1 METRFFTENPSLF
14 DKLSDIPGKAPP
26 IVEFDTLV
34 AYFRATG
41 YFRIRRFLENI
52 PHIRILVGIDV
63 DPLTARAQHH
73 GLTIRGGAKSHYLDS
88 LRHEIDDADYEK
100 DTEDSVRQFIA
111 DIANGRIRIRAHPTR
126 RLHAKIYIFR
136 PDGFAPS
143 FPGEVYAGSS
153 NLTVPGLGAPGDM
166 SNSNYEFNVALQ
178 DFDDVKFA
186 SDEFESLWEEAHEI
200 LEEDIREAMD
210 KTCLRERRFT
220 PFEIYIKLLIEYFG
234 SEINFDPD
242 AIDDMPGDYIRLNY
256 QLDAVQQ
263 GLRILEKH
271 NGLFLADVV
280 GLGKTIVALMIA
292 RQFYL
297 VNRYRYPGRIL
308 IVIPQ
313 SLKAQWEDTVRKF
326 DFISHVKLCSI
337 HSLHKVKHPKDYNLV
352 IVDEA
357 HKFRNEKTA
366 IYENLQRI
374 CKTSGRDG
382 EKKKVIL
389 ISATPLNNRPDDIRN
404 LVLLFQDAYNSTLGI
419 NLDKFFNQLGKEYK
433 ALIKNPGRDGI
444 QQKLELDEDEYADR
458 HHRIYTE
465 LREKVIEPLTV
476 RRTRTD
482 LLEYDLYAEDLK
494 NQGISFPEV
503 CAPEKLFYPLNETL
517 NRLYDHTINCIGNED
532 TGLQYMQYRAV
543 EFLVP
548 DKRKRYKSRRSTRKT
563 LATIMKTLM
572 VKRLDSSFHAFLRTL
587 ERSVAN
593 SSKTINM
600 LDDNRLDISDIS
612 RLEDFDEDDFL
623 DVMLEEPTGEAM
635 DGSFKKEDFESVF
648 IDGLNSDHEILC
660 QLLERWRAVTDG
672 DTDPKL
678 DKLIKVLEP
687 ELLSKDLNPVQKLVI
702 FSESKDTTD
711 YLAEKLASIKK
722 LKILKVD
729 AKNRERHQAEIQEN
743 FDAAVNPSKQKND
756 YNIIITTEVLAEGVN
771 LHRANTILNYDTP
784 WNSIRLMQRIGRV
797 NRIGTKAEKIRIF
810 NFFPTE
816 QVDGDINLEHKAV
829 VKLQAFHLTLGE
841 DSQIYSSDEQPGT
854 FGLFDKD
861 HQYTEGVI
869 NERFNYLKEIRDY
882 KNKHKRE
889 FRRIE
894 RLPLKIRNTVK
905 NNDGRGCTI
914 VYLRKGGRD
923 NFYKVNEANG
933 VDELGFLEVARIFKS
948 GSRSKSQPLPDSHHA
963 QVQRAM
969 KCFKQEDSESSERNM
984 TRNQRATTG
993 YLKRLLDWLQDPK
1006 DYDAEVTKTWIESV
1020 RHAVRFIKTGRYQ
1033 KVEKDIQ
1040 VLQDRASRSDLSE
1053 DGQLRELGRIVKP
1066 YIESDTEVN
1075 INGVAANASKDTK
1088 VIIAQS
1094 YV

>member
-14 DKLSDIPGKAPP
+14 DKLSDIPEKTPP
-26 IVEFDTLV
+26 IVEFDTLI

-41 YFRIRRFLENI
+41 YFRIRPFLEHI

-73 GLTIRGGAKSHYLDS
+73 GRTIRGGARLHYLAS
-88 LRHEIDDADYEK
+88 LRDEINEADYDK
-100 DTEDSVRQFIA
+100 DLEDSARQFIA
-111 DIANGRIRIRAHPTR
+111 DIASDKICIRAYPTR

-136 PDGFAPS
+136 PAGFAPS
-143 FPGEVYAGSS
+143 SPGVVYSGSS
-153 NLTVPGLGAPGDM
+153 NLTTPGLGAPGDM
-166 SNSNYEFNVALQ
+166 ANYEFNGETQ
-178 DFDDVKFA
+178 DFGDVKFA
-186 SDEFESLWEEAHEI
+186 SDEFESLWQDSHEI
-200 LEEDIREAMD
+200 GYDDIREAMD
-210 KTCLRERRFT
+210 KTCLRERSFT

-242 AIDDMPGDYIRLNY
+242 AIDDLPGGYKRLNY

-297 VNRYRYPGRIL
+297 TNRYRYPARIL

-313 SLKAQWEDTVRKF
+313 SLKVQWADTVRKF
-326 DFISHVKLCSI
+326 DFISHVELCSI

-374 CKTSGRDG
+374 CKTSGRNS

-404 LVLLFQDAYNSTLGI
+404 QVLLFQDAYNSTLGI
-419 NLDKFFNQLGKEYK
+419 NLDKFFNRLAKEYK
-433 ALIKNPGRDGI
+433 TLITNPMRDGI
-444 QQKLELDEDEYADR
+444 QQELEWGEDAGR
-458 HHRIYTE
+458 QRKIYTE

-482 LLEYDLYAEDLK
+482 LLEYDLYADDLK
-494 NQGISFPEV
+494 EQGISFPEV
-503 CAPEKLFYPLNETL
+503 CAPEKLIYPLNETL
-517 NRLYDHTINCIGNED
+517 NPLYDYTISCIKGED

-548 DKRKRYKSRRSTRKT
+548 EKRKRYKIRRGAQKT
-563 LATIMKTLM
+563 LAAIMKTLM
-572 VKRLDSSFHAFLRTL
+572 VKRLDSSFHAFLLTL
-587 ERSVAN
+587 NRFVEHSTDMI
-593 SSKTINM
+593 KM
-600 LDDNRLDISDIS
+600 LDEDLLVIKDIC

-623 DVMLEEPTGEAM
+623 DVMLEDPTGEAI
-635 DGSFKKEDFESVF
+635 DSSFKKDDFESDF
-648 IDGLNSDHEILC
+648 IDGLRSDHEILC
-660 QLLERWRAVTDG
+660 QLLERWRAVTAN

-678 DKLIKVLEP
+678 DKLINVLEP
-687 ELLSKDLNPVQKLVI
+687 EMLSKDLNPAQKLVI

-711 YLAEKLASIKK
+711 YLAEKLGSIKK
-722 LKILKVD
+722 AKILKVD
-729 AKNRERHQAEIQEN
+729 AKNRERCQTEILDN
-743 FDAAVNPSKQKND
+743 FDAAVSPRKQKND

-784 WNSIRLMQRIGRV
+784 WNSTRLMQRIGRV

-816 QVDGDINLEHKAV
+816 QVDGDISLEHKAI

-861 HQYTEGVI
+861 HQYTEGAV
-869 NERFNYLKEIRDY
+869 NERFNYLKKIRDY
-882 KNKHKRE
+882 KKKHQRE
-889 FRRIE
+889 FRRIAG
-894 RLPLKIRNTVK
+894 LPLKIRNIVR
-905 NNDGRGCTI
+905 NDDDKHCTI

-923 NFYKVNEANG
+923 NFYNVSEANE
-933 VDELGFLEVARIFKS
+933 VKELGFLEVASIFES
-948 GSRSKSQPLPDSHHA
+948 VSTRKSQSLPENHHA
-963 QVQRAM
+963 QVQQAM
-969 KCFKQEDSESSERNM
+969 TCFKQEDRESAERNM
-984 TRNQRATTG
+984 TRNQRATTS
-993 YLKRLLDWLQDPK
+993 YLKGCLDWLQYCK
-1006 DYDAEVTKTWIESV
+1006 DYDADVTKAWIRSV
-1020 RHAVRFIKTGRYQ
+1020 FHANRFIKTGRYQ

-1040 VLQDRASRSDLSE
+1040 TLQDKASRSDLSK
-1053 DGQLRELGRIVKP
+1053 DKQLRELSEIVKP
-1066 YIESDTEVN
+1066 YIESDTEMN
-1075 INGVAANASKDTK
+1075 INELAANASKVSK

>member
-26 IVEFDTLV
+26 IVEFDSLV

-52 PHIRILVGIDV
+52 PHIRVLVGIDV
-63 DPLTARAQHH
+63 DPLTARVQDH
-73 GLTIRGGAKSHYLDS
+73 GLAIRGGAKSHYLDS
-88 LRHEIDDADYEK
+88 LKHEIDDADYEK
-100 DTEDSVRQFIA
+100 GLEDSVRQFIA
-111 DIANGRIRIRAHPTR
+111 DITSGRIHIRAHPTR

-210 KTCLRERRFT
+210 RTCLRERRFT

-326 DFISHVKLCSI
+326 DFISHVEFFSI

-494 NQGISFPEV
+494 NQGISFPKV

-517 NRLYDHTINCIGNED
+517 NRLYDYTINCIGNED

-548 DKRKRYKSRRSTRKT
+548 DKRKYYKSPRSTRKT
-563 LATIMKTLM
+563 LATIIKTLM
-572 VKRLDSSFHAFLRTL
+572 IKRLDSSFHAFLRTL

-593 SSKTINM
+593 SSKTIKM
-600 LDDNRLDISDIS
+600 LADNRLYISDIS

-623 DVMLEEPTGEAM
+623 DVMLEDPTGEAM
-635 DGSFKKEDFESVF
+635 DGSFKEEDFESVF
-648 IDGLNSDHEILC
+648 IDGLNRDHEILRK
-660 QLLERWRAVTDG
+660 LLKRWRVVTDG
-672 DTDPKL
+672 DIDPKL

-687 ELLSKDLNPVQKLVI
+687 ELLSKDLNPAQKLVI

-711 YLAEKLASIKK
+711 YLAEKIGSIKK
-722 LKILKVD
+722 VKILKID
-729 AKNRERHQAEIQEN
+729 AKNRERHQDVIQAN
-743 FDAAVNPSKQKND
+743 FDAAVTPTRKQKND

-784 WNSIRLMQRIGRV
+784 WNSTRLMQRIGRV

-889 FRRIE
+889 FRRID

-905 NNDGRGCTI
+905 NDDSRGCTI
-914 VYLRKGGRD
+914 VYLRKCVIRLI
-923 NFYKVNEANG
+923 VNTH
-933 VDELGFLEVARIFKS
+933 S
-948 GSRSKSQPLPDSHHA
+948 G
-963 QVQRAM
+963 
-969 KCFKQEDSESSERNM
+969 
-984 TRNQRATTG
+984 
-993 YLKRLLDWLQDPK
+993 
-1006 DYDAEVTKTWIESV
+1006 
-1020 RHAVRFIKTGRYQ
+1020 
-1033 KVEKDIQ
+1033 
-1040 VLQDRASRSDLSE
+1040 
-1053 DGQLRELGRIVKP
+1053 
-1066 YIESDTEVN
+1066 
-1075 INGVAANASKDTK
+1075 
-1088 VIIAQS
+1088 
-1094 YV
+1094 